1 MWTDD
6 ELRIRP
12 GRVRAGGPRVEPF
25 LNKALRAAQKAGGLR
40 AETLKAS
47 RFGRGRSATLAAS
60 RRLGDRSRGAV
71 IKARVVRRM
80 STPGALAAHLRY
92 LGRDGTTRDGEAG
105 RLFDAQV
112 DTADPRAFADRC
124 DGDRHHF
131 RFIVS
136 PDDATELAHLK
147 TFTRELMTQ
156 AERDLGTKLDW
167 VAVDHWNTEH
177 PHIHVL
183 VRGRTDT
190 GEDLVIS
197 RDYISRGLRARA
209 AGLVTLE
216 LGPRT
221 ELEIL
226 RSLDAQIDADRWTKL
241 DRALASQAR
250 DGIVD
255 LRPDPF
261 AVPDPLRETKIG
273 RMRKLERLGLAEP
286 AGSVRWRLDPDTES
300 RLRAL
305 GERDDIIKRLH
316 RSFGDNRSSILV
328 LDGERQPTGV
338 LGRLV
343 ARGLDDE
350 LRGSAFAIVEGID
363 GKAHHLRLDSLEAT
377 GDGAVNSIVE
387 LRRFSDV
394 KGQERVALAV
404 RSDLSLERQMSA
416 DGATWLDRQLVARA
430 PPPLADGGF
439 GSDVREALGNRSE
452 YLVKQGLGTR
462 DSTGQFSPVQNLLDR
477 LRDREIAAT
486 GQRLAAETGLTPH
499 PHVPGELAAGLPVSG
514 TYRQRLTLASGRF
527 AMIDDGLGF
536 QLVPWSPGLER
547 HLGQAV
553 SGVTMPGGG
562 IDWTMGRKRD
572 LGI

>member
-1 MWTDD
+1 MSTDD
-6 ELRIRP
+6 EIRIRS

-25 LNKALRAAQKAGGLR
+25 LNKAIRAAQMAGGLR
-40 AETLKAS
+40 AGTGKAS

-60 RRLGDRSRGAV
+60 HRLGDRSRGAM

-80 STPGALAAHLRY
+80 RTPGALAAHLRY

-112 DTADPRAFADRC
+112 DAADPHTFANRC
-124 DGDRHHF
+124 DDDRHHF

-136 PDDATELAHLK
+136 PDDATELADLQ
-147 TFTRELMTQ
+147 TLTRDLMRQ

-190 GEDLVIS
+190 DEDLVIS

-209 AGLVTLE
+209 ADLVTLE

-221 ELEIL
+221 ELEL
-226 RSLDAQIDADRWTKL
+226 RRSLDAQIDADRWTRL
-241 DRALASQAR
+241 DRALVADAC
-250 DGIVD
+250 DGIID

-286 AGSVRWRLDPDTES
+286 AGAARWRVDAEVES
-300 RLRAL
+300 QLRAL

-316 RSFGDNRSSILV
+316 RSLGTVRGTSLV
-328 LDGERQPTGV
+328 LDGERQPTGAV
-338 LGRLV
+338 GRLV

-363 GKAHHLRLDSLEAT
+363 GKPHHLRLGGLEAT
-377 GDGAVNSIVE
+377 GDGPVGSIVE
-387 LRRFSDV
+387 LRRFVDA
-394 KGQERVALAV
+394 KGQERAALAV
-404 RSDLSLERQMSA
+404 RSDLSLEQQISA
-416 DGATWLDRQLVARA
+416 EGATWLDRQLIARE
-430 PPPLADGGF
+430 PPPLADDGF
-439 GSDVREALGNRSE
+439 GSDVRQALADRAE
-452 YLVKQGLGTR
+452 YLMQQGLGTR
-462 DSTGQFSPVQNLLDR
+462 DGNGQFSPVRNLLDR
-477 LRDREIAAT
+477 LRDREVAAT

-499 PHVPGELAAGLPVSG
+499 PHIPSELAAGLPVAG

-547 HLGQAV
+547 HLGRSV

>member
-1 MWTDD
+1 MRKDD

-12 GRVRAGGPRVEPF
+12 GRASGGSASAQPF
-25 LNKALRAAQKAGGLR
+25 LNQALRAAGKAGGLHR
-40 AETLKAS
+40 AVGKTRA
-47 RFGRGRSATLAAS
+47 FGRGGAASLAA
-60 RRLGDRSRGAV
+60 RHRLGARSRLVA

-80 STPGALAAHLRY
+80 RTPGALAAHLRY

-105 RLFDAQV
+105 RLFDAQI
-112 DTADPRAFADRC
+112 DAADPHAFAERC

-136 PDDATELAHLK
+136 PDDATELADLT

-156 AERDLGTKLDW
+156 AEHDLGTKLDW

-209 AGLVTLE
+209 ADLVTLE

-221 ELEIL
+221 ELKL
-226 RSLDAQIDADRWTKL
+226 RRSLDAQIDANRWTRL
-241 DRALASQAR
+241 DRALAGIAR

-286 AGSVRWRLDPDTES
+286 AGVGRWRLEAEAEA

-316 RSFGDNRSSILV
+316 RSLGNDRSASLV

-338 LGRLV
+338 VGRLV

-350 LRGSAFAIVEGID
+350 LRGTAFTIVEGID
-363 GKAHHLRLDSLEAT
+363 GQAHHLRLGSLEAT
-377 GDGAVNSIVE
+377 SDGPVGSIVE
-387 LRRFSDV
+387 LRRFADA
-394 KGQERVALAV
+394 KGRESAALAV
-404 RSDLSLERQMSA
+404 RSDLSLEQQISA

-430 PPPLADGGF
+430 PPRLAEGGF
-439 GSDVREALGNRSE
+439 GGDVKQALNDRADN
-452 YLVKQGLGTR
+452 LVGQGLGTR
-462 DSTGQFSPVQNLLDR
+462 DGGGQFLAVRGLLDR
-477 LRDREIAAT
+477 LRDREMAAT
-486 GQRLAAETGLTPH
+486 VQRLGAQTGLTPH
-499 PHVPGELAAGLPVSG
+499 PRVPEDIAAGLSVSG

-536 QLVPWSPGLER
+536 QLVPWSPSLER

-553 SGVTMPGGG
+553 SGVTTPAGG
-562 IDWTMGRKRD
+562 IDWTIGRKRD
-572 LGI
+572 LGR

>member
-1 MWTDD
+1 MSTDD
-6 ELRIRP
+6 ELRVRP
-12 GRVRAGGPRVEPF
+12 GRVKAGGPRVEPF
-25 LNKALRAAQKAGGLR
+25 LNNAIRAAQKAGGLR
-40 AETLKAS
+40 AVAGKAS

-60 RRLGDRSRGAV
+60 HRLADRSRGAM

-80 STPGALAAHLRY
+80 RTPGALAAHLRY

-112 DTADPRAFADRC
+112 DTTDPHAFAERC

-136 PDDATELAHLK
+136 PDDAAELADLK

-167 VAVDHWNTEH
+167 VAADHWNTEH
-177 PHIHVL
+177 PHLHVL

-209 AGLVTLE
+209 ADLVTLE

-221 ELEIL
+221 DIEL
-226 RSLDAQIDADRWTKL
+226 RHSLDAQVDADRWTRL
-241 DRALASQAR
+241 DRALAAEAR

-286 AGSVRWRLDPDTES
+286 AGVGRWQLDADVEQ
-300 RLRAL
+300 RLREL

-316 RSFGDNRSSILV
+316 RSLGQGRSSTLV
-328 LDGERQPTGV
+328 LDGERHRNSV
-338 LGRLV
+338 VGRLV

-363 GKAHHLRLDSLEAT
+363 GKAHHFRLDSLEAT
-377 GDGAVNSIVE
+377 GDGPVGSIVE
-387 LRRFSDV
+387 LRRFADS
-394 KGQERVALAV
+394 KGQERAALAV
-404 RSDLSLERQMSA
+404 RSDLSLEQQITA
-416 DGATWLDRQLVARA
+416 DGATWLDRQLIARA
-430 PPPLADGGF
+430 PPPLADSGF
-439 GSDVREALGNRSE
+439 GDDVRQALGDRAE

-462 DSTGQFSPVQNLLDR
+462 DGAGRFSPVRNLLDR
-477 LRDREIAAT
+477 LRDQEVAAT
-486 GQRLAAETGLTPH
+486 EQRLAAETGLTPH

-514 TYRQRLTLASGRF
+514 TYRQRLTLASGRY

-536 QLVPWSPGLER
+536 QLIPWSPGLER
-547 HLGQAV
+547 HLGRAV
-553 SGVTMPGGG
+553 SGVTTPGGG

>member
-1 MWTDD
+1 M
-6 ELRIRP
+6 
-12 GRVRAGGPRVEPF
+12 
-25 LNKALRAAQKAGGLR
+25 
-40 AETLKAS
+40 
-47 RFGRGRSATLAAS
+47 
-60 RRLGDRSRGAV
+60 

-80 STPGALAAHLRY
+80 RTPGALAAHLRY
-92 LGRDGTTRDGEAG
+92 LGRDGTTRDGEPG

-112 DTADPRAFADRC
+112 DAADAQMFANRC
-124 DGDRHHF
+124 DNDRHHF

-136 PDDATELAHLK
+136 PDDATELADLK

-209 AGLVTLE
+209 AGMVTLE

-221 ELEIL
+221 EIELR
-226 RSLDAQIDADRWTKL
+226 RSLDAQVDADRWTKL
-241 DRALASQAR
+241 DRTLAAEAHN
-250 DGIVD
+250 DIVD

-261 AVPDPLRETKIG
+261 AVHDPLRETKIG

-286 AGSVRWRLDPDTES
+286 VGAARWRLNADVET

-316 RSFGDNRSSILV
+316 RSVGTGRSASLV

-338 LGRLV
+338 IGRLV

-363 GKAHHLRLDSLEAT
+363 GKAHHLRLGSLEAT
-377 GDGAVNSIVE
+377 GDGPVGSIVE
-387 LRRFSDV
+387 LRRFADA
-394 KGQERVALAV
+394 KGQQRAALAV
-404 RSDLSLERQMSA
+404 RSDLRLEQQIGA
-416 DGATWLDRQLVARA
+416 DGATWLDRQLISRA
-430 PPPLADGGF
+430 PPPLADAGF
-439 GSDVREALGNRSE
+439 GGDVRQALGDRAE
-452 YLVKQGLGTR
+452 YLAKQGLGTR
-462 DSTGQFSPVQNLLDR
+462 DGAGQFSPVRNLLDR
-477 LRDREIAAT
+477 LRDREIAVT

-553 SGVTMPGGG
+553 SGFTMPGGG
-562 IDWTMGRKRD
+562 IDWTIGRKRD

>member
-1 MWTDD
+1 M
-6 ELRIRP
+6 
-12 GRVRAGGPRVEPF
+12 
-25 LNKALRAAQKAGGLR
+25 
-40 AETLKAS
+40 
-47 RFGRGRSATLAAS
+47 
-60 RRLGDRSRGAV
+60 

-80 STPGALAAHLRY
+80 RTPGALAAHLRY

-112 DTADPRAFADRC
+112 DAADPSSFADRC
-124 DGDRHHF
+124 DSDRHHF

-136 PDDATELAHLK
+136 PDDATELADLK

-190 GEDLVIS
+190 DEDLVIS

-209 AGLVTLE
+209 ADLVTLE

-221 ELEIL
+221 QLELR
-226 RSLDAQIDADRWTKL
+226 RSLDAQVNADRWTKL
-241 DRALASQAR
+241 DRALATEAR
-250 DGIVD
+250 GGIID

-261 AVPDPLRETKIG
+261 AVPDSLRGTKIG

-286 AGSVRWRLDPDTES
+286 AGAARWRLDPEVEPD
-300 RLRAL
+300 LRAL

-316 RSFGDNRSSILV
+316 RSLGTGRSANLV
-328 LDGERQPTGV
+328 LDGEHQPEGV
-338 LGRLV
+338 VGRLV

-363 GKAHHLRLDSLEAT
+363 GKAHHLRLGSLEAT
-377 GDGAVNSIVE
+377 GDGSVGSIVE
-387 LRRFSDV
+387 LRRLADA
-394 KGQERVALAV
+394 KGQERAALAV
-404 RSDLSLERQMSA
+404 RSDLSLEQQISA

-430 PPPLADGGF
+430 PLPLADGGF
-439 GSDVREALGNRSE
+439 GSDVRQALGDRAE

-462 DSTGQFSPVQNLLDR
+462 GGIGQFSPVRSLLDR
-477 LRDREIAAT
+477 LRDQELAST

-499 PHVPGELAAGLPVSG
+499 PHVPSELAAGLPVSG

-547 HLGQAV
+547 HLGRAG
-553 SGVTMPGGG
+553 SGITMPGGG
-562 IDWTMGRKRD
+562 IDWTIGRKRD
-572 LGI
+572 LRI

>member
-1 MWTDD
+1 MSTDD

-25 LNKALRAAQKAGGLR
+25 LNKAIRAAQKAGGLR
-40 AETLKAS
+40 AGTGKAS

-60 RRLGDRSRGAV
+60 HRLGDRSRGAI

-80 STPGALAAHLRY
+80 RTPGALAAHLRY

-112 DTADPRAFADRC
+112 DTADPHAFADRC
-124 DGDRHHF
+124 DSDRHHF

-136 PDDATELAHLK
+136 PDDAAELTDLK
-147 TFTRELMTQ
+147 TFTRELMIQ

-209 AGLVTLE
+209 ADMVTLE
-216 LGPRT
+216 LGPRAEI
-221 ELEIL
+221 ELR
-226 RSLDAQIDADRWTKL
+226 RSLDTQVDADRWTKL
-241 DRALASQAR
+241 DRTLAAEAH

-255 LRPDPF
+255 LSPDPF

-286 AGSVRWRLDPDTES
+286 VGAARWRLDAEVEP

-316 RSFGDNRSSILV
+316 RSLGNDRSARLV

-338 LGRLV
+338 VGRLV

-350 LRGSAFAIVEGID
+350 LRGSAYAIVEGID

-377 GDGAVNSIVE
+377 GDGLVGSIVE
-387 LRRFSDV
+387 LRRFADA
-394 KGQERVALAV
+394 KGQQSAALAV
-404 RSDLSLERQMSA
+404 RSDLRLEQQIGA
-416 DGATWLDRQLVARA
+416 DGATWLDRQLIARA

-439 GSDVREALGNRSE
+439 GGDVRQALGERAE

-462 DSTGQFSPVQNLLDR
+462 DGTGQFSAVRNLLER

-499 PHVPGELAAGLPVSG
+499 PHVPGELAAGLSVSG

-547 HLGQAV
+547 HLGQGV
-553 SGVTMPGGG
+553 SGIAMPGGG
-562 IDWTMGRKRD
+562 IDWTIGRKRD

>member
-1 MWTDD
+1 M
-6 ELRIRP
+6 R
-12 GRVRAGGPRVEPF
+12 
-25 LNKALRAAQKAGGLR
+25 
-40 AETLKAS
+40 
-47 RFGRGRSATLAAS
+47 
-60 RRLGDRSRGAV
+60 
-71 IKARVVRRM
+71 
-80 STPGALAAHLRY
+80 TPGALAAHLRY

-105 RLFDAQV
+105 RLFDAQI
-112 DTADPRAFADRC
+112 DTPDPHAFADRC

-136 PDDATELAHLK
+136 PDDAADLADLK
-147 TFTRELMTQ
+147 TFTRELMIQ

-183 VRGRTDT
+183 VRGRADT
-190 GEDLVIS
+190 GDDLVIS

-221 ELEIL
+221 EIEL
-226 RSLDAQIDADRWTKL
+226 RRNLDAQVDADRWTKL
-241 DRALASQAR
+241 DRALATETSDR
-250 DGIVD
+250 IVD

-273 RMRKLERLGLAEP
+273 RIRKLERLRLAEP
-286 AGSVRWRLDPDTES
+286 AGVGRWQLDVDVEL

-305 GERDDIIKRLH
+305 GERDDIIRRLH
-316 RSFGDNRSSILV
+316 RSLGNDRSASLV

-338 LGRLV
+338 VGRLV

-363 GKAHHLRLDSLEAT
+363 GKAHHLRLGSLEAT
-377 GDGAVNSIVE
+377 GDGPVGSIVE
-387 LRRFSDV
+387 LRRFADA
-394 KGQERVALAV
+394 KGQHRAALAV
-404 RSDLSLERQMSA
+404 RSDLSLKQQISA
-416 DGATWLDRQLVARA
+416 DGATWLDRQLVTRA
-430 PPPLADGGF
+430 PLPLSDGGF
-439 GSDVREALGNRSE
+439 GSDVRQALGDRAE
-452 YLVKQGLGTR
+452 YLAEQGLGTR
-462 DSTGQFSPVQNLLDR
+462 DGNGHFSPIRNLLHR
-477 LRDREIAAT
+477 LRDREVAAT

-514 TYRQRLTLASGRF
+514 TYRKRLTLASGRF